1 MFQALFKRA
10 QATVDSAISDVL
22 NRVLLA
28 IPFVLAVGFAM
39 AAAWT
44 ELHERIGSTGANLSI
59 AGAFAVIGLVMVPF
73 LIGKSSGPGTSQAPA
88 EQTAATGQTSAGE
101 APGFPELGAI
111 GEVDSEL
118 VRSLVTAIGP
128 AAAPFVLRNLVRNL
142 PLVILAAA
150 AIFVMMQMSSGAARA
165 GEADGEAEPAV

>member
-28 IPFVLAVGFAM
+28 IPFVIAVGFAM

-44 ELHERIGSTGANLSI
+44 ELYERMGSTGANLSI
-59 AGAFAVIGLVMVPF
+59 AGAFAVLGLVMAPF
-73 LIGKSSGPGTSQAPA
+73 LIGKSSVPGTT
-88 EQTAATGQTSAGE
+88 EQTGEQASASGQATGSEEPAI
-101 APGFPELGAI
+101 PGLGAI
-111 GEVDSEL
+111 GEVDGEL
-118 VRSLVTAIGP
+118 VRSVVTAIGP
-128 AAAPFVLRNLVRNL
+128 TAVPFVLRNLVRNL

-150 AIFVMMQMSSGAARA
+150 AIFVMMQMSSGSGTA
-165 GEADGEAEPAV
+165 GEPEADPEPAV